1 MILEDRTGGVVTLT
15 FNDPKRRNAFS
26 MELRLDLL
34 ERLRR
39 LEPDPTI
46 RVIVL
51 TGGAEVFCVGGDIS
65 AMGRQAIGPALERL
79 RVVHEICRLVLQ
91 SGKPY
96 IAAVEG
102 WAVGGGLS
110 LALLCDT
117 IVAAAS
123 ARFKAPFGDLGVV
136 GDIGIM
142 HTLPARV
149 GVARAKQILFYG
161 ETISAPDALACGL
174 VDHVVDT
181 GQAGAEAARR
191 AALLEARAP
200 LPFGLTKSIL
210 NKGLDD
216 LLARERE
223 VQAMLLG
230 SADHEEGKS
239 AFFDKRRPNFAGQ

>member
-26 MELRLDLL
+26 MELRFDLL

-39 LEPDPTI
+39 LEPDPTV

-51 TGGAEVFCVGGDIS
+51 TGGADVFCVGGDVA
-65 AMGRQAIGPALERL
+65 AMGRQAVGPALERL
-79 RVVHEICRLVLQ
+79 RVVHDICRLVLL
-91 SGKPY
+91 SGKPFV
-96 IAAVEG
+96 AAVEG

-117 IVAAAS
+117 IVAGAT

-161 ETISAPDALACGL
+161 ETISANEALAWGL
-174 VDHVVDT
+174 VDHVVDA
-181 GQAGAEAARR
+181 GQAYSEASRR
-191 AALLEARAP
+191 AELLEARAP

-230 SADHEEGKS
+230 SADHDEGKT
-239 AFFDKRRPNFAGQ
+239 AFFEKRRAIFSGQ